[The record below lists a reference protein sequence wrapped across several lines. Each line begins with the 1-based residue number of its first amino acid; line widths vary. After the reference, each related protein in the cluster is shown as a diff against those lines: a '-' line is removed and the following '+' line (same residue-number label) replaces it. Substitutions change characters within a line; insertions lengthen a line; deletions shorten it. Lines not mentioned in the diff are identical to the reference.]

1 MLKKV
6 TGIFAALILSL
17 NIAACTS
24 QKDKSLEANNID
36 SSSKINVV
44 VSFNPM
50 KELTKAIGGDKIQM
64 SVMVPSG
71 VEAHDFEPK
80 PRDMEALNKAK
91 VFIYNGLGMEG
102 WVDGAL
108 KSVNNKSLELVD
120 ASKGANLIK
129 IEKHEE
135 EHKENSKEVHGE
147 YDPHIWLS
155 IKEVKVQAK
164 NIKEAL
170 IKADEKN
177 KDYYENNYNSF
188 ISKADD
194 LFKEYETK
202 FSSIANKNFVTGHAA
217 FGYLCRDFN
226 LSQNSVED
234 VFAEGEATAVK
245 IKDLVEYCKKNNIKT
260 IFMEEMASPKVSET
274 LAKEVGA
281 KVEVIN
287 TLENE
292 GDYLETM
299 KQNYEKIYNS
309 LK

>member
-6 TGIFAALILSL
+6 TNIFAAIILCLS
-17 NIAACTS
+17 ITACS
-24 QKDKSLEANNID
+24 AQKDKSLEANNID

-50 KELTKAIGGDKIQM
+50 KELAKAIGGDKIQM

-80 PRDMEALNKAK
+80 PRDMEGLNKAK

-108 KSVNNKSLELVD
+108 KSINNKKLEVVD
-120 ASKGANLIK
+120 TSKGANLIK

-135 EHKENSKEVHGE
+135 EHKENAKEAHGE

-155 IKEVKVQAK
+155 IKEVKIQAK

-188 ISKADD
+188 ISKADT

-202 FSSIANKNFVTGHAA
+202 FSGMANKNFVTGHAA

>member
-1 MLKKV
+1 MLKKF
-6 TGIFAALILSL
+6 TSIFATLIICF
-17 NIAACTS
+17 NIVACS
-24 QKDKSLEANNID
+24 PQKDKSLEANNID

-44 VSFNPM
+44 VSFNPI
-50 KELTKAIGGDKIQM
+50 KEVAKAIGGDKIQI
-64 SVMVPSG
+64 SVMVPTG

-102 WVDGAL
+102 WVDSTL
-108 KSVNNKSLELVD
+108 KSLNNKKLEVVD
-120 ASKGANLIK
+120 ASKDANLIK

-135 EHKENSKEVHGE
+135 EHKENTKEVHGE

-155 IKEVKVQAK
+155 IKEVKTQAK

-170 IKADEKN
+170 IRTDEKN

-188 ISKADD
+188 ISKAEA
-194 LFKEYETK
+194 LFKEYEIK
-202 FSSIANKNFVTGHAA
+202 FANITNKNFVTGHAA

-245 IKDLVEYCKKNNIKT
+245 IKDLVDYCKKNNIKT

-281 KVEVIN
+281 KVQVIN

-299 KQNYEKIYNS
+299 KENYEKIYNS